1 MYFCSR
7 NKAITYID
15 YIMNKKLILFASA
28 ALCVASVDAQK
39 LSPTN
44 VDDIVKALTLEEKAD
59 IIVGGGWG
67 SMTAGAMT
75 ASSDVLVPGAAGT
88 TNAVERLGIPRTV
101 LSDGPAGVRISPTRQ
116 GTNQTYYATGFP
128 VGTSLA
134 STWNVQ
140 LVAEVGKA
148 MGNEVLEY
156 GIDVLLAP
164 GMNIHRNPLNG
175 RNFEYYSED
184 PFLTGKIATAYVN
197 GIQSNG
203 VGTSVKHYAANSQE
217 TNRMGNDTRVNQRAL
232 REIYLKAFE
241 MVVKDAQ
248 PWTVMSSYNRL
259 NGPFTQENYELL
271 TTLLRDEWGF
281 QGIVMTDWTMVRDI
295 AAQVHAG
302 NDLMEPGMP
311 QQKSDLI
318 KAVNEGKLSM
328 ADVDICVKRI
338 LEYIVKTP
346 RFKGYKY
353 SDKPD
358 LQAHAAV
365 TRQSAAEGMVL
376 LKNESN
382 TLPIKDA
389 KKVAL
394 FGMTSYNFIA
404 GGTGSGNVNKAYT
417 IDLLT
422 GLKNAGFEVNEKLKN
437 LYENYKTYQ
446 LALQTAS
453 RRSAGGMMA
462 MLSLGEDP
470 LPEMP
475 ISRTVIDNQ
484 VAENDIAIV
493 TIGRNAGEGGDRNV
507 PNDFTL
513 SDLERQMLNDVTEA
527 FHLAGKKVVV
537 VLNIGGEIESASWKT
552 LPDAILLAWQP
563 GQEGG
568 YSVADILTGKVNPSG
583 KLTMTWINN
592 YMDDPSSKNFPYD
605 QVSDGTMGMGTNV
618 RGNVKNVSYTNYEE
632 GIWVGYRYYQ
642 TAGKEVSYPFGYGL
656 SYTTFAYSAPKV
668 TATKDGFRA
677 TVTVK
682 NTGNVA
688 GKEVVQLYV
697 SAPSGGLVKPESELK
712 GFAKT
717 KELAPGESQTL
728 TIDVDAY
735 SLASFNEAASQW
747 ETAAGN
753 YSVRF
758 ASNVND
764 TKATLPFRLAKG
776 LTWKANDILK
786 PAEPIK
792 EIVVK

>member
-1 MYFCSR
+1 
-7 NKAITYID
+7 
-15 YIMNKKLILFASA
+15 MNKKLILFASA
-28 ALCVASVDAQK
+28 ALCVASVNAQK
-39 LSPTN
+39 LTPTN
-44 VDDIVKALTLEEKAD
+44 VDEIVKALTLEEKAEL
-59 IIVGGGWG
+59 IVGGGWG

-75 ASSDVLVPGAAGT
+75 ASSEVLVPGAAGT
-88 TNAVERLGIPRTV
+88 TNAVERLGVPRTV
-101 LSDGPAGVRISPTRQ
+101 VSDGPAGVRISPTRQ
-116 GTNQTYYATGFP
+116 GTSQTYYATGFP

-134 STWNVQ
+134 STWNIE

-217 TNRMGNDTRVNQRAL
+217 TNRMSVDSRLNQRAL

-248 PWTVMSSYNRL
+248 PWTIMSSYNKL
-259 NGPFTQENYELL
+259 NGKFTQEDPELL
-271 TTLLRDEWGF
+271 TTMLRDEWGF
-281 QGIVMTDWTMVRDI
+281 KGIVMTDWTMARDI

-311 QQKSDLI
+311 QQKTDLI

-358 LQAHAAV
+358 LKAHAAV

-376 LKNESN
+376 LKNNDN

-417 IDLLT
+417 IDMLT
-422 GLKNAGFEVNEKLKN
+422 GLKEAGYEVNETLKN
-437 LYENYKTYQ
+437 LYESYKGYQ
-446 LALQTAS
+446 KSLNTAS
-453 RRSAGGMMA
+453 TRAIGGMRG
-462 MLSLGEDP
+462 MLNLGEAA

-484 VAENDIAIV
+484 VEQNDIAIV
-493 TIGRNAGEGGDRNV
+493 TIGRNAGEGADRNV
-507 PNDFTL
+507 PNDFNL
-513 SDLERQMLNDVTEA
+513 SDVERQMLNDVTEA

-537 VLNIGGEIESASWKT
+537 VLNIGGEIESASWKSM
-552 LPDAILLAWQP
+552 PDAILLAWQP

-568 YSVADILTGKVNPSG
+568 YSVADILSGKVNPSG

-592 YMDDPSSKNFPYD
+592 YMDDPSSKNFPFD
-605 QVSDGTMGMGTNV
+605 QKSDGMMGMGGMGGQQ
-618 RGNVKNVSYTNYEE
+618 RAQKNVTYCNYEE

-642 TAGKEVSYPFGYGL
+642 TAGVDVSYPFGYGL

-668 TATKDGFRA
+668 KATKDGFTA

-682 NTGNVA
+682 NTGKVA

-697 SAPSGGLVKPESELK
+697 SAPTGGLVKPESELK

-728 TIDVDAY
+728 TIDVSTY

-747 ETAAGN
+747 EAAAGN
-753 YSVRF
+753 YNVRF
-758 ASNVND
+758 AANVND
-764 TKATLPFRLAKG
+764 VKATVPFRLAKG
-776 LTWKANDILK
+776 QTWKANDILK
-786 PAEPIK
+786 PAEPIN

>member
-1 MYFCSR
+1 
-7 NKAITYID
+7 
-15 YIMNKKLILFASA
+15 MNKKLILLASTA
-28 ALCVASVDAQK
+28 FCVASVSAQK

-44 VDDIVKALTLEEKAD
+44 VDEIVKALTLEEKAEL
-59 IIVGGGWG
+59 IVGGGWG

-75 ASSDVLVPGAAGT
+75 ASSEVLVPGAAGT
-88 TNAVERLGIPRTV
+88 TNSVDRLGIPRTV
-101 LSDGPAGVRISPTRQ
+101 VSDGPAGVRISPTRK
-116 GTNQTYYATGFP
+116 GTDQTYYATGFP

-134 STWNVQ
+134 STWNTE
-140 LVAEVGKA
+140 LVTEVGKTI
-148 MGNEVLEY
+148 GNEVLEY

-217 TNRMGNDTRVNQRAL
+217 TNRMAVDSRVSQRAL

-241 MVVKDAQ
+241 MVVKESQ

-259 NGPFTQENYELL
+259 NGDLNTQSDKELL

-281 QGIVMTDWTMVRDI
+281 QGIVMTDWTMRRDI
-295 AAQVHAG
+295 AAQVSAG
-302 NDLMEPGMP
+302 NDLMEPGMD
-311 QQKSDLI
+311 QQKTDLI
-318 KAVNEGKLSM
+318 EAVKSGKLAM
-328 ADVDICVKRI
+328 ADVDLCVKRI

-358 LQAHAAV
+358 LKAHAAV
-365 TRQSAAEGMVL
+365 TRQSATEGMVL
-376 LKNESN
+376 LKNEGN

-394 FGMTSYNFIA
+394 FGITSYNFIA

-417 IDLLT
+417 IDMLT
-422 GLKNAGFEVNEKLKN
+422 GLKAAGYEVNDKLKN
-437 LYENYKTYQ
+437 LYESYTAYQ
-446 LALQTAS
+446 KSLSTAS
-453 RRSAGGMMA
+453 RRAAGGMMA
-462 MLSLGEDP
+462 MLSLGDAA
-470 LPEMP
+470 LSEMP
-475 ISRTVIDNQ
+475 ISRAVIDNQ

-493 TIGRNAGEGGDRNV
+493 TIGRNAGEGADRNV

-513 SDLERQMLNDVTEA
+513 SEVERQMLNDVSEA

-568 YSVADILTGKVNPSG
+568 YSVADIISGKVNPSG

-592 YMDDPSSKNFPYD
+592 YMDDPSSKNFPYN
-605 QVSDGTMGMGTNV
+605 QKSDGMMGMGAAMGGPQRETKDVTYSNF
-618 RGNVKNVSYTNYEE
+618 EE

-642 TAGKEVSYPFGYGL
+642 TADKEVSYPFGYGL

-668 TATKDGFRA
+668 QSTKTGFKA

-682 NTGNVA
+682 NTGSVA

-697 SAPSGGLVKPESELK
+697 AAPAGGLVKPESELK

-728 TIDVDAY
+728 TIEVDNYA
-735 SLASFNEAASQW
+735 LASFNETQSQW

-753 YSVRF
+753 YAVRF
-758 ASNVND
+758 ASNVKD
-764 TKATLPFRLAKG
+764 TRATAAYKVSKAQ
-776 LTWKANDILK
+776 TWKVNDILK
-786 PAEPIK
+786 PKQPIN
-792 EIVVK
+792 EITVK

>member
-1 MYFCSR
+1 
-7 NKAITYID
+7 
-15 YIMNKKLILFASA
+15 MNKKLILFASA

-453 RRSAGGMMA
+453 RRSVGGMMA

-758 ASNVND
+758 AANVND

-776 LTWKANDILK
+776 QTWKANDILK